1 MPIYQKAQTKRQR
14 LFKDW
19 QQKYLVDR
27 SKGKSRKKKKSLQ
40 LRWKRMAYRVFEL
53 NCISP
58 TQIPGRKITSMLVNL
73 KDKVNINNESIYCGH
88 WEITLS
94 IGNGDLNAGTE
105 MISGDYFESKYG
117 KQLMFLQ
124 LMTSLN
130 FTQNIRVNSNI
141 PCTSCLCEIWENCCL
156 LVKGLNKWRKKV
168 LQSFPTNPDGILKTF
183 SCNSNV
189 NDCMLDICSS

>member
-1 MPIYQKAQTKRQR
+1 MPIYQKAQTKKQR

-19 QQKYLVDR
+19 QQKYLVENR
-27 SKGKSRKKKKSLQ
+27 GKSKGKSRKKKKSLQ

-94 IGNGDLNAGTE
+94 IGNGDLNAGTK
-105 MISGDYFESKYG
+105 MISGDSFESKYG

-130 FTQNIRVNSNI
+130 FTQNIRI
-141 PCTSCLCEIWENCCL
+141 IA
-156 LVKGLNKWRKKV
+156 
-168 LQSFPTNPDGILKTF
+168 TF
-183 SCNSNV
+183 HAHLACAKYEKIV
-189 NDCMLDICSS
+189 VYL